1 MLSLHVVGSLDA
13 SLLRQRARRIG
24 RNALRRCTRPLRHS
38 LTSCGESATD
48 GFDAQPNLRPRGPT
62 PPMPRSPAP
71 EPG

>member
-1 MLSLHVVGSLDA
+1 MLSLHFGSLYP
-13 SLLRQRARRIG
+13 SLLPQGTRRNG
-24 RNALRRCTRPLRHS
+24 CNALRRCTRPLRHS
-38 LTSCGESATD
+38 FTSCGEPAPN

>member
-1 MLSLHVVGSLDA
+1 MLSLHFGSLDP
-13 SLLRQRARRIG
+13 SLLPERTCRIG
-24 RNALRRCTRPLRHS
+24 CDALRGRTRPLRHS